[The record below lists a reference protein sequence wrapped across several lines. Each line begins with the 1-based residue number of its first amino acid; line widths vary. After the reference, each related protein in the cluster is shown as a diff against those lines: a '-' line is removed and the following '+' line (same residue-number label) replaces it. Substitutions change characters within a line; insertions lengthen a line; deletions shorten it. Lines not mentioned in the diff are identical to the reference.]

1 MSPVDIG
8 LTLHKARLARGL
20 TLAQAA
26 QAVHIKPRYLQAL
39 EEGRWE
45 DLPSRAQGRGFLRLY
60 AEFLG
65 EDSTALLYQLD
76 TQTTSSAK
84 AHDEKDSAAQGT
96 TKTTASSSSDA
107 ATATPSKAED
117 DPALPLFAEIGAA
130 FRRQREQL
138 SISPEEAERYTHVK
152 RHYLQAI
159 EEGRLDDLPSP
170 VQGRGMLLHYARFL
184 QLDPDPLLLRFAE
197 ALQARHQ
204 QRQQPTRRAAQIALP
219 WLPQVRG
226 FVRDKLLIWSVVII
240 FVVAVGFGAWRVGQL
255 HQAQAP
261 QPTPPNVVDVLF
273 PSPSPTP
280 TAAQPTPT
288 PTPPLAGGSN
298 VISETTAEPTEI
310 PVGNAPIQVYLVAQH
325 RAWVR
330 VVADGEVVFQGIVV
344 PGASYDYTA
353 QTRLEVLTG
362 DGAALQVFYN
372 QQNLGLLGRFGEV
385 VDRVFTIG
393 GVQTP
398 TPTVSPTPTITPTPT
413 RTPTPTI
420 TPSPTATAQTLP

>member
-8 LTLHKARLARGL
+8 LTLRKARLARGL
-20 TLAQAA
+20 TLVQAA

-65 EDSTALLYQLD
+65 EDGEALLRQLD
-76 TQTTSSAK
+76 AQAPPTPETEATSEHVAPPHPQPTGTAEAQTT
-84 AHDEKDSAAQGT
+84 EE
-96 TKTTASSSSDA
+96 
-107 ATATPSKAED
+107 ATD
-117 DPALPLFAEIGAA
+117 DPALPLFAEIGAT
-130 FRRQREQL
+130 FRQQREQL
-138 SISPEEAERYTHVK
+138 SITLEEAERYTHVK

-204 QRQQPTRRAAQIALP
+204 QRVQPARRTARAAFAWWPKASALFMD
-219 WLPQVRG
+219 R
-226 FVRDKLLIWSVVII
+226 LLLWAAVLMTAAV
-240 FVVAVGFGAWRVGQL
+240 VGFGIWQVGKLRAKQT
-255 HQAQAP
+255 P

-273 PSPSPTP
+273 PSATPTP

-288 PTPPLAGGSN
+288 PTPPLPGSGAAL
-298 VISETTAEPTEI
+298 EATTPPTEI
-310 PVGNAPIQVYLVAQH
+310 PRSSAPIQVYLVAQH

-385 VDRVFTIG
+385 VDRVFTIS